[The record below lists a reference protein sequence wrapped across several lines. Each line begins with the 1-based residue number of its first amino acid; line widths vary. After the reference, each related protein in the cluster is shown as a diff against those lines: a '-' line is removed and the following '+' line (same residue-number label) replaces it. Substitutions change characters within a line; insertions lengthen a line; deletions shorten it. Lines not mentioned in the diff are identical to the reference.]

1 MKRAPNVNFLDEFKE
16 LTKYDENNIKAYEQ
30 SKGAKIRKQ
39 QELLT
44 AQEVERQSIMEG
56 NKRPRNT
63 YYEELWA
70 SKEPGAIMPKKGRGK
85 YTRSHFLGKTGNWD
99 ESRHMD
105 AESKR
110 LHYRGKQYLS
120 MSTYKI
126 IAAKTVIMFINCN
139 VILLYL
145 KFFLQLI
152 LIIMVIYSV

>member
-1 MKRAPNVNFLDEFKE
+1 MQRAPNVNFLDDFKE
-16 LTKYDENNIKAYEQ
+16 LTKFDENNIKAYEQ
-30 SKGAKIRKQ
+30 SKNAKIRKQ

-44 AQEVERQSIMEG
+44 AQDAERESIMQG
-56 NKRPRNT
+56 NQRPRNT
-63 YYEELWA
+63 HYEDLWA
-70 SKEPGAIMPKKGRGK
+70 SMKPGDKMTKKGRGK
-85 YTRSHFLGKTGNWD
+85 YSREMHIGKTCNND
-99 ESRHMD
+99 ESRHMK

-145 KFFLQLI
+145 NFF
-152 LIIMVIYSV
+152 YN